1 MFINWSEYPTSKD
14 DSTTIIKNVRIMNNT
29 TNSRNETIQKLLLRL
44 ELWFAPLLIIV
55 PLVVSFFF
63 IWVWYMKGFSAG
75 SSMYDGELLIG
86 LLLLIGN
93 LMFDIFF
100 LRSLRIL
107 KKKQ

>member
-1 MFINWSEYPTSKD
+1 MEK
-14 DSTTIIKNVRIMNNT
+14 KNDTRKEN
-29 TNSRNETIQKLLLRL
+29 IQKLLLRL
-44 ELWFAPLLIIV
+44 ELWFAPVLIIV
-55 PLVVSFFF
+55 PIGASFFF
-63 IWVWYMKGFSAG
+63 LWDWYVRGFSTG
-75 SSMYDGELLIG
+75 SSLYDGELLIG

>member
-1 MFINWSEYPTSKD
+1 MEK
-14 DSTTIIKNVRIMNNT
+14 KNDTRKEN
-29 TNSRNETIQKLLLRL
+29 IQKLLLRL

-55 PLVVSFFF
+55 PIGVSLFFL
-63 IWVWYMKGFSAG
+63 WDWYVRGFSTG
-75 SSMYDGELLIG
+75 SSVYDGELLIG
-86 LLLLIGN
+86 LLLFIGN

>member
-1 MFINWSEYPTSKD
+1 
-14 DSTTIIKNVRIMNNT
+14 MNDM
-29 TNSRNETIQKLLLRL
+29 TNPRNETIQKLLLRL

-63 IWVWYMKGFSAG
+63 FSEWYIKGFSAR
-75 SSMYDGELLIG
+75 SSLYDGELLIG

-100 LRSLRIL
+100 LRSVRIL

>member
-1 MFINWSEYPTSKD
+1 MEN
-14 DSTTIIKNVRIMNNT
+14 KNDTRKEN
-29 TNSRNETIQKLLLRL
+29 IQKLLLRL
-44 ELWFAPLLIIV
+44 ELWFAPVLIIV
-55 PLVVSFFF
+55 PIGVSLFFL
-63 IWVWYMKGFSAG
+63 WDWYVRGFSTG
-75 SSMYDGELLIG
+75 SSLYDGELIIG

>member
-1 MFINWSEYPTSKD
+1 MKSKN
-14 DSTTIIKNVRIMNNT
+14 DSRTKN
-29 TNSRNETIQKLLLRL
+29 IQKLLLRL
-44 ELWFAPLLIIV
+44 ELWFAPALIII
-55 PLVVSFFF
+55 PIGVSLFFV
-63 IWVWYMKGFSAG
+63 WDWYMRGFSTG
-75 SSMYDGELLIG
+75 SSIYDGELLLG

>member
-1 MFINWSEYPTSKD
+1 VFITWSEYPTSKD

-29 TNSRNETIQKLLLRL
+29 INPRNETIQKLLLRL

-63 IWVWYMKGFSAG
+63 FGEWYIKGFSAR
-75 SSMYDGELLIG
+75 SSLYDGELLIG
-86 LLLLIGN
+86 LLVLIGN

-100 LRSLRIL
+100 LKSLEAIS
-107 KKKQ
+107 KP

>member
-1 MFINWSEYPTSKD
+1 MKSKN
-14 DSTTIIKNVRIMNNT
+14 DSRTEN
-29 TNSRNETIQKLLLRL
+29 IQKLLLRL
-44 ELWFAPLLIIV
+44 ELWFAPALIII
-55 PLVVSFFF
+55 PIGVSWFF
-63 IWVWYMKGFSAG
+63 VWDWYVRGFSTG
-75 SSMYDGELLIG
+75 SSIYDGELLLG